1 MPFGRFSISG
11 DRNLPNQLYF
21 IMAIKLAVLQDQDQV
36 IAEIKELV
44 DDGKPVGYLFGNP
57 HRIITEKEFLAES
70 DDERQIQITLSP
82 WILLSADKEVLVPRH
97 QVVTIV
103 EPIDSLKEMY
113 LEKINGSESTS
124 TDK

>member
-1 MPFGRFSISG
+1 M
-11 DRNLPNQLYF
+11 
-21 IMAIKLAVLQDQDQV
+21 
-36 IAEIKELV
+36 
-44 DDGKPVGYLFGNP
+44 FGNP

-82 WILLSADKEVLVPRH
+82 WILLSADKDVLVPRH

-113 LEKINGSESTS
+113 MEKINGSESTS